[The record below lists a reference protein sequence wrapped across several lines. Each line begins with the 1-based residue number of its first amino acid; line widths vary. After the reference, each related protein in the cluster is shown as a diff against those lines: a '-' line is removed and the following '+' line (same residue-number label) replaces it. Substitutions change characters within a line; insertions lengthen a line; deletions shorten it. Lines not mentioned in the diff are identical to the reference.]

1 MNYSKRIDDNYLK
14 GIWKDGEILQHL
26 DLNEIETIIKAA
38 INANYEDI
46 QKIIDGTYIV
56 GSAEG
61 VAGATLSKYAI
72 ESLTSADDKIPS
84 ALQVKEYVD
93 AAKQEAIDAIPSNV
107 SAFENDAQYIDK
119 SVNNLDNY
127 YIKDQTYT
135 REEVQAYVKAVNDL
149 DNYYRKDQTYT
160 QAEVNNLVNSL
171 IKVTIEMVDRLPSV
185 GRENVIYFVPK
196 NNVEES
202 NIYDEFV
209 YMNGEWENIGDTE
222 LDNLELDLVKDG
234 HTATLTITKRNGT
247 EVSVEVYDG
256 VTPNIQI
263 GEVETLAP
271 GSSATVNRTG
281 NDENPVINFG
291 IPEGRQGF
299 SPSARVIQ
307 DPDNFLTTIEIT
319 DENGTTSAT
328 IDLNGISQFLDSC
341 IDELASLTTIDTT
354 EVESL
359 TEV

>member
-1 MNYSKRIDDNYLK
+1 MDYSKRIDDNYLK
-14 GIWKDGEILQHL
+14 SNWKDGEILQHL
-26 DLNEIETIIKAA
+26 DLNEIETVIKAA

-46 QKIIDGTYIV
+46 QKIINGTYIV

-72 ESLTSADDKIPS
+72 EPLTSADDKIPS
-84 ALQVKEYVD
+84 SLQVKEYVD
-93 AAKQEAIDAIPSNV
+93 GAKQEAIDSIPSLV
-107 SAFENDAQYIDK
+107 SAFENDSNYIDK

-127 YIKDQTYT
+127 YKKDQTYT
-135 REEVQAYVKAVNDL
+135 REETND
-149 DNYYRKDQTYT
+149 
-160 QAEVNNLVNSL
+160 LVNSL
-171 IKVTIEMVDRLPSV
+171 IKVTIELVDRLPSV

-209 YMNGEWENIGDTE
+209 YMNGNWENIGDTE
-222 LDNLELDLVKDG
+222 LDNLDLDLIKAG
-234 HTATLTITKRNGT
+234 HTAILTITKRNGT
-247 EVSVEVYDG
+247 QVSVEVYDG
-256 VTPNIQI
+256 VTPNLQI
-263 GEVETLAP
+263 GEVKTLTP

-281 NDENPVINFG
+281 TDENPVINFG
-291 IPEGRQGF
+291 IPEGKKGF
-299 SPSARVIQ
+299 SPSAKVIQ
-307 DPDNFLTTIEIT
+307 DPNTYLTTIEIT

-341 IDELASLTTIDTT
+341 IDEMASLTTIDTT